1 MFLNIPKLSRMTR
14 LINLP
19 AHNYPMESKP
29 KSVIKTENI
38 ASELKLNCEFFYH
51 KETGK
56 TTSDAE
62 KACNLKTNQIIKCL
76 LLKSKEEY
84 LGVILR
90 GSDRLDLKEIERQFN
105 YKKLR
110 MATSDEVYKMLGY
123 NIGGVPIT
131 SFYEKNILAKVDNT
145 LLEEELVVGAG
156 GDEHYGMKFNPK
168 EVITKLNYATS
179 ELIQKNKEESE
190 ENCELNKFEKFAKII
205 NLTPEEEKEYANS
218 LETSL
223 MPFAVS
229 EHFTNLILKQKGKYR
244 TQLTNIVLPSSGKKN
259 FKGRF
264 DPYGNKTVR
273 KESTTFLQHKYEP
286 TLLLHIV
293 DSCFANCQFC
303 YKIKEIK
310 HEKIKDLSIDEKI
323 NSALNYLAK
332 HPEVN
337 NILLTGGDPGVLNN
351 EKLIRIISKLIE
363 PKNIR
368 AIRFATKGL
377 SYNPQ
382 RFLDEELLNFFKEIN
397 RRKGKQICMVA
408 QINHPAEI
416 DETSALAIKK
426 LQDVGVQIR
435 GQPAIIKGV
444 NDSVDTLIDLQRTF
458 LDHKILSYYLTIFM
472 PVGGVE
478 QYGLRLHEIFKNIA
492 ESKRKLS
499 GLEKKGVV
507 LASHDFGKFEICG
520 FYPSMEN
527 PNKIIL
533 KWHEAAMP
541 QYLPKELKEKILTRP
556 EDLLILNYDPIKMY
570 CIDHVFKTNGLPYF
584 DDQNKLV
591 IN

>member
-1 MFLNIPKLSRMTR
+1 MTR

-19 AHNYPMESKP
+19 AHNYSMENKP
-29 KSVIKTENI
+29 KSVIKTENM

-56 TTSDAE
+56 TTADAE
-62 KACNLKTNQIIKCL
+62 KACNLKANQIIKCL
-76 LLKSKEEY
+76 LLKSEEEY

-90 GSDRLDLKEIERQFN
+90 GSDRLDLKEIERKFN

-110 MATSDEVYKMLGY
+110 MATSEEVYKKLGY

-131 SFYEKNILAKVDNT
+131 SFYENNVVAKVDNN
-145 LLEEELVVGAG
+145 LLEEDLVVGAG

-168 EVITKLNYATS
+168 QVIERLNYPTS
-179 ELIQKNKEESE
+179 ELIQKNEEESE

-205 NLTPEEEKEYANS
+205 DLTSEEKKGYTDA
-218 LETSL
+218 LKTSL

-244 TQLTNIVLPSSGKKN
+244 TQLTNIVLPSLGKKN

-273 KESTTFLQHKYEP
+273 KDSTTFLQHKYEP

-310 HEKIKDLSIDEKI
+310 HEKIKNLSIDEKI
-323 NSALNYLAK
+323 SSALNYLDK

-337 NILLTGGDPGVLNN
+337 NILLTGGDPGVFNN
-351 EKLIRIISKLIE
+351 EKIIKIISKLIE

-377 SYNPQ
+377 SYNPK

-397 RRKGKQICMVA
+397 QRKGKQICMVA

-416 DETSALAIKK
+416 DEISALAIKK

-478 QYGLRLHEIFKNIA
+478 QYGLKLHEIFKNIA

-520 FYPSMEN
+520 FLPNLEN
-527 PNKIIL
+527 PKKIIL

-556 EDLLILNYDPIKMY
+556 EDLLMLNYNSKNMY
-570 CIDHVFKTNGLPYF
+570 CIDHVFKANDLPYF
-584 DDQNKLV
+584 DEHNKLV
-591 IN
+591 IP